1 MELTFQRCLIHS
13 DREAVA
19 RCPSCAHYFCRECV
33 TEHEGKF
40 LCSNCL
46 QRRPA
51 RIRPA
56 RATTKWFKAALGM
69 FFGLS
74 VAWIFFYLVG
84 RLLILIPANLHG

>member
-1 MELTFQRCLIHS
+1 MDLTFQRCLIHG

-19 RCPSCAHYFCRECV
+19 RCPACAHYFCRECI

-46 QRRPA
+46 QRQTAP
-51 RIRPA
+51 IE
-56 RATTKWFKAALGM
+56 TTSRTAGWFKAAIGM
-69 FFGLS
+69 IIGLS
-74 VAWIFFYLVG
+74 VAWFFFYLIG